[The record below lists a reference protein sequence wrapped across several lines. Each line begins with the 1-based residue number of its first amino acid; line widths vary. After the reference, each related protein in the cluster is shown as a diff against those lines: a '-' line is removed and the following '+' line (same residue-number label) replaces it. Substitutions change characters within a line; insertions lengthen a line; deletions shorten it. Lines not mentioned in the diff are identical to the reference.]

1 MRPPGFDLAKEWET
15 IVAAVEERR
24 RRVRALVRVD
34 AGRLPGL
41 KAQFG
46 DDLTTAVPTDRGW
59 YEVTILGSSAEILAN
74 ELAGWGRDIEVV
86 KPAAV
91 RRCLARIG
99 SELVEQY
106 AGR

>member
-1 MRPPGFDLAKEWET
+1 MPPSGFDLAQEWET

-24 RRVRALVRVD
+24 RRVRAIVRVD

-41 KAQFG
+41 RAQFG
-46 DDLTTAVPTDRGW
+46 DDLTGALPVDDGW

-86 KPAAV
+86 KPATV
-91 RRCLARIG
+91 RRRLARIG
-99 SELVEQY
+99 SELVERY
-106 AGR
+106 RVG